1 MGITEKSVPPTGSNS
16 SLRLQ
21 QTGMMATNVAAGIF
35 TLLAVGQ
42 GRVMRALLSVSNK
55 DGIVEFGKSLAE
67 LGWEIISTGGTY
79 KALTE
84 AGLNVLQV
92 SDVTGS
98 PEMLDG
104 RVKTLHPN
112 IHGGILAR
120 RDLDSHTQQMDEHGI
135 TGIDLVAVNLYP
147 FESTV
152 LQDGLNEQDV
162 VEQID
167 IGGPAMLR
175 AAAKNFAHVV
185 IVTDPTDYD
194 AVIDGLTN
202 NGISSTDR
210 RALAAKAFG
219 HVSTYDS
226 LVAEWMRSDLQT
238 FPEELSIGMRLAKTP
253 KYGENSHQDARAYA
267 RLRAGKPVKGLL
279 QAEVLKGEELSF
291 NNYLDADAAWTA
303 AQLFDNPTVSIIKHT
318 VPCGLATRDSL
329 VDAYLAAYEGDTVS
343 AFGGIVALNRTV
355 DLATAN
361 EMRKLKLDIIL
372 APDYDADALDMLAR
386 KKGTRL
392 LRIAN
397 RNGQRVAELD
407 IRPINGGLLVQEPD
421 IAFEDPADWKV
432 VTEKSPGEAELR
444 DLEYAWRVIPQIKSN
459 AILFVK
465 DESIVGLGAGQP
477 NRLESVA
484 IAARKAGSKAQ
495 GAVMAS
501 DAFFP
506 FADGIQEAIDA
517 GISAVIQPGGSLRDD
532 EVIAAANEAGI
543 AMLFTGRRHFR
554 H

>member
-1 MGITEKSVPPTGSNS
+1 
-16 SLRLQ
+16 
-21 QTGMMATNVAAGIF
+21 
-35 TLLAVGQ
+35 
-42 GRVMRALLSVSNK
+42 MRALLSVSDK
-55 DGIVEFGKSLAE
+55 TGIVEFGKALADQ
-67 LGWEIISTGGTY
+67 GWELVSTGGTY
-79 KALTE
+79 QALSD
-84 AGLNVLQV
+84 AGLQV
-92 SDVTGS
+92 IQVAEVTGS

-104 RVKTLHPN
+104 RVKTLHPK

-120 RDLDSHTQQMDEHGI
+120 RDLESHVQQMDEHGI

-147 FESTV
+147 FEQTV
-152 LQDGLNEQDV
+152 QSDGLTDQDV

-175 AAAKNFAHVV
+175 AAAKNFAHVI
-185 IVTDPTDYD
+185 IVTDPTDYPSVVDQLQQGQMSQD
-194 AVIDGLTN
+194 A
-202 NGISSTDR
+202 R
-210 RALAAKAFG
+210 RSLAAKAFG
-219 HVSTYDS
+219 HVSTYDA
-226 LVAEWMRSDLQT
+226 LVAEWMRAETGSM
-238 FPEELSIGMRLAKTP
+238 PGELTVAMRMAKTP
-253 KYGENSHQDARAYA
+253 KYGENSHQEARAYS
-267 RLRAGKPVKGLL
+267 RLRAGKPVQGLL
-279 QAEVLKGEELSF
+279 QAELLKGDELSF

-303 AQLFDNPTVSIIKHT
+303 VQLFEGPTVSIIKHT

-329 VDAYLAAYEGDTVS
+329 VDAYLAAFEGDKVS

-355 DLATAN
+355 DLATAD

-372 APDYDADALDMLAR
+372 APDYEADALEMLKKKKATRILKMPNRDGAR
-386 KKGTRL
+386 E
-392 LRIAN
+392 
-397 RNGQRVAELD
+397 AELD
-407 IRPINGGLLVQEPD
+407 IRPINGGLLVQQPD
-421 IAFEDPADWKV
+421 IEAEDSANWQV
-432 VTEKSPGEAELR
+432 VTEKAPSEAELR

-465 DESIVGLGAGQP
+465 DESVVGLGAGQP

-484 IAARKAGSKAQ
+484 IAHRKAGEKAK

-517 GISAVIQPGGSLRDD
+517 GITAVIQPGGSMRDD

-543 AMLFTGRRHFR
+543 AMVFTGRRHFR

>member
-1 MGITEKSVPPTGSNS
+1 
-16 SLRLQ
+16 
-21 QTGMMATNVAAGIF
+21 
-35 TLLAVGQ
+35 
-42 GRVMRALLSVSNK
+42 MRALLSVSNK
-55 DGIVEFGKSLAE
+55 DGIVDFGKQLAA
-67 LGWEIISTGGTY
+67 LGWELISTGGTY

-104 RVKTLHPN
+104 RVKTLHPK

-120 RDLDSHTQQMDEHGI
+120 RDMDSHIQQMEEHGI
-135 TGIDLVAVNLYP
+135 VGIDLVAVNLYP

-152 LQDGLNEQDV
+152 QQTGLSDQDV

-167 IGGPAMLR
+167 IGGPAMVR

-185 IVTDPTDYD
+185 IVTDPADYGS
-194 AVIDGLTN
+194 VIDHLQSKDIGPQL
-202 NGISSTDR
+202 R
-210 RALAAKAFG
+210 RSLAAKAFG

-226 LVAEWMRSDLQT
+226 LVAEWMRT
-238 FPEELSIGMRLAKTP
+238 EANPFPNELSIGMRLAKTP
-253 KYGENSHQDARAYA
+253 KYGENSHQDARAYT
-267 RLRAGKPVKGLL
+267 RLRAGKPVEGLL
-279 QAEVLKGEELSF
+279 QAELLKGEELSF
-291 NNYLDADAAWTA
+291 NNYLDADAAWNA
-303 AQLFDNPTVSIIKHT
+303 AQLFEGPTVSIIKHT

-355 DLATAN
+355 DLATAE

-372 APDYDADALDMLAR
+372 APDYDSEALELLQK

-397 RNGQRVAELD
+397 RTGKRIPEMD
-407 IRPINGGLLVQEPD
+407 IRPINGGMLVQEPD
-421 IAFEDPADWKV
+421 IEAEDTSSWNV
-432 VTEKSPGEAELR
+432 VTEKSPSEGELR

-465 DESIVGLGAGQP
+465 NESIAGLGAGQP

-484 IAARKAGSKAQ
+484 IAARKAGEKAQ

-517 GISAVIQPGGSLRDD
+517 GVTAVIQPGGSMRDD
-532 EVIAAANEAGI
+532 DVIAAANEAGI
-543 AMLFTGRRHFR
+543 SMIFTGRRHFR